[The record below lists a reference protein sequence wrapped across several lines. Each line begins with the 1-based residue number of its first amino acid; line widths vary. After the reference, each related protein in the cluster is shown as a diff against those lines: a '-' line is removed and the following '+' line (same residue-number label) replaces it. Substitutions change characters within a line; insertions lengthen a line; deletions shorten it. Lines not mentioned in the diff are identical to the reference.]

1 MQVSRTPRHF
11 RARMRV
17 MLIASIT
24 AATAIMGWLY
34 AIPSAVY
41 SASGPL
47 ASAPVAGRPAP
58 PFSVPALT
66 GGGQV
71 TLAQFAGH
79 PLVITFF
86 NSDCG
91 VCWPDMSLLEKA
103 YGRYRSRGLVIVG
116 VGVQDTAGSLRQMI
130 KSLNVTFPVGN
141 DEKGASAARYRLT
154 SIPTTVF
161 VGGDGV
167 VKSVLEGNLDD
178 RTLQK
183 RLVQI
188 LPRSASAP

>member
-1 MQVSRTPRHF
+1 MQVSKAPRHF

-17 MLIASIT
+17 MLIAS
-24 AATAIMGWLY
+24 AAAVIMGWAY
-34 AIPSAVY
+34 AVPSAVY

-66 GGGQV
+66 GGVPV

-103 YGRYRSRGLVIVG
+103 YGQYRSRGLVIVG
-116 VGVQDTAGSLRQMI
+116 VGVQDTVSSLRQMI
-130 KSLNVTFPVGN
+130 KSLNVTYPVGN

-161 VGGDGV
+161 VGADGI

-183 RLVQI
+183 RLVLI

>member
-1 MQVSRTPRHF
+1 MQVSRAPRCF
-11 RARMRV
+11 GTRV
-17 MLIASIT
+17 MLIAS
-24 AATAIMGWLY
+24 AAAAIMGWAY
-34 AIPSAVY
+34 SVPVY

-47 ASAPVAGRPAP
+47 AGPPVAGHSAP
-58 PFSVPALT
+58 PFSVPALS
-66 GGGQV
+66 GEGQV

-86 NSDCG
+86 STDCEA
-91 VCWPDMSLLEKA
+91 CWPDMSLLEKA

-116 VGVQDTAGSLRQMI
+116 VGVQDTVSSLRRMV
-130 KSLNVTFPVGN
+130 KSLNVTFPIGN
-141 DEKGASAARYRLT
+141 DENGASAARYRLT

-167 VKSVLEGNLDD
+167 VRSVLEGNLDD

-183 RLVQI
+183 QLTPI
-188 LPRSASAP
+188 LPKSASAL